1 MERNQIKSGD
11 WVRLKAVGGKPM
23 KVLVARAGIIK
34 VRPGL
39 KKYLFFKESEVEKI

>member
-1 MERNQIKSGD
+1 MGKIKEGD
-11 WVRLKAVGGKPM
+11 WVTLKSGRSMPM

-39 KKYLFFKESEVEKI
+39 KKHFFFKESEVRKI